1 MANSPHAAE
10 YMRMVETIGDSL
22 RFMETLTGSV
32 LADINRVD
40 FFTSHE
46 GLHLYYEQAQTRQ
59 VPRRPGWYNLSTH
72 FPWIGDRTRALDG
85 AHIEYFRGIANP
97 IGVKIGP
104 CRHPRGSAG
113 AGRGAQPAER
123 TGPPHVHSPVRG
135 GPRREV
141 PAAAGRSDAPP
152 GPTGALVLRPH
163 ARQHRDDQGRHQD
176 PPL

>member
-1 MANSPHAAE
+1 
-10 YMRMVETIGDSL
+10 MVESIGDSL

-59 VPRRPGWYNLSTH
+59 VPRRTGWYNLSTH
-72 FPWIGDRTRALDG
+72 FPWIGERTRALDG
-85 AHIEYFRGIANP
+85 AHVEYFRGIANP

-104 CRHPRGSAG
+104 SGHPRRGAG
-113 AGRGAQPAER
+113 AGRGAQPAKR
-123 TGPPHVHSPVRG
+123 AGPADLHSPFRR
-135 GPRREV
+135 GPRGEV
-141 PAAAGRSDAPP
+141 PAAAGRGDRRA
-152 GPTGALVLRPH
+152 GPASALVLRPH
-163 ARQHRDDQGRHQD
+163 ARQHRDDQERHQD